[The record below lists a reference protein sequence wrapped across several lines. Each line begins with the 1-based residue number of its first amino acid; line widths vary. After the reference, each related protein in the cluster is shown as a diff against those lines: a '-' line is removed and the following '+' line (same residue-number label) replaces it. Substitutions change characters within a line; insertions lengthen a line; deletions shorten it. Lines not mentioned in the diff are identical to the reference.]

1 MEHSAYCSKIERGK
15 IWDIGDFRFQ
25 SLRRAMLH
33 WIKKG
38 DADRAYQ
45 RARDCVHIYHAVL
58 RENPRDVVV
67 KAWTDPN
74 RDPLTDR

>member
-1 MEHSAYCSKIERGK
+1 MTGKLFQRGT
-15 IWDIGDFRFQ
+15 IWDIGDLRFQ

-38 DADRAYQ
+38 DADRAYE
-45 RARDCVHIYHAVL
+45 RARDAFHIANACL

-74 RDPLTDR
+74 LDPLTRR